1 MNTKLNNWFI
11 HPDYK
16 ETTGI
21 YSQCISFKS
30 YKSIFNITNQYFCNY
45 RIVLGYYNDDL
56 DTLLNHNSTNNGDTH
71 GYFSTTDEPLI
82 PREVSFSQ
90 SEYDSGLFIDIDEF
104 LLFYDNDYYYD
115 GSGDG
120 DGNGYDDGFSES

>member
-1 MNTKLNNWFI
+1 MNTILNNWFI

-30 YKSIFNITNQYFCNY
+30 YKSIFNITNQCFYNY

-82 PREVSFSQ
+82 SREVSFSQ